1 MSSPV
6 HVSGTLASQDA
17 RTRFLDRTYRKMVL
31 RILPFIMALWI
42 LAWMDRSN
50 IGFAK
55 LEMQADLGFSAA
67 VYGLGAGIFY
77 VGYLVFEV
85 PSNLYMQKIGA
96 RMTIA
101 RIVIGWGA
109 ICALTAFVTA
119 PWQFYLARF
128 FLGAFEA
135 GFYPGIIIYLTL
147 WFPAKRRAKIFG
159 IFMAA
164 SALAGVVGGP
174 LAAFLMT
181 HLEGALGLA
190 GWQWIFLG
198 EGIPTVLAGLLVFVV
213 LVDRPGQARW
223 LSAEQ
228 KEAVAADMAA
238 EAALHGGRQHALRD
252 ALRDPRLWIFTGIY
266 FLTILGNASVAFWG
280 PAIVQA
286 LTGFEITAIGWVI
299 SAVSLCGAA
308 GMVVS
313 GFWSDRNRNPRR
325 VVVTMLLFG
334 AAGYLALAFVWTSVP
349 VIGVIA
355 FGCALVGAY
364 SVLPSFWQMP
374 NLVYTGTAAAGSIAI
389 INSFGNLGGFIAP
402 YALGLVEER
411 TGSVFGG
418 LVGVG
423 IALIVAAIL
432 VVWKLPRMSTDEA
445 VDSVSSAAGAP
456 TSSAVETRAS

>member
-1 MSSPV
+1 MSSPT
-6 HVSGTLASQDA
+6 SSAGTTPD
-17 RTRFLDRTYRKMVL
+17 TRFLDRTYRKMVL

-77 VGYLVFEV
+77 VGYLIFEV

-96 RMTIA
+96 RKTIA

-109 ICALTAFVTA
+109 ICALTALVTA

-128 FLGAFEA
+128 ALGAFEA

-164 SALAGVVGGP
+164 SALSGVFGGP

-181 HLEGALGLA
+181 HLHGALGLQ

-198 EGIPTVLAGLLVFVV
+198 EGIPTVLAGITVFWV
-213 LVDRPGQARW
+213 LVDRPSQARW
-223 LSAEQ
+223 LSDAE
-228 KEAVAADMAA
+228 KAAVQADMAA
-238 EAALHGGRQHALRD
+238 DAALHGGRSHALRD
-252 ALRDPRLWIFTGIY
+252 ALRDPRLWIFTAIY
-266 FLTILGNASVAFWG
+266 FLVILGNASVAFWG
-280 PAIVQA
+280 PAIIQT
-286 LTGFEITAIGWVI
+286 LTNFDITAIGWII
-299 SAVSLCGAA
+299 SAVSLCGAV
-308 GMVVS
+308 GMVIS
-313 GFWSDRNRNPRR
+313 GTWSDANRNPRR
-325 VVVTMLLFG
+325 VAVTMMLFG
-334 AAGYLALAFVWTSVP
+334 AAGYLALAFIWTSVP
-349 VIGVIA
+349 MLGVIGFA
-355 FGCALVGAY
+355 CALIGAY

-374 NLVYTGTAAAGSIAI
+374 NLVFAGTAAAGSIAI

-411 TGSVFGG
+411 TGTVFWG
-418 LVGVG
+418 LIGVG
-423 IALIVAAIL
+423 GALVLAAIL
-432 VVWKLPRMSTDEA
+432 TVWKLPRMNTDRA
-445 VDSVSSAAGAP
+445 VDDAVPSEPAQRVSQ
-456 TSSAVETRAS
+456 